1 MFICHCRLHCYQNE
15 KQQKRL
21 VMLVQLLRLEMQS
34 WWRNLKIQSEKWINF
49 RNLCRGLC
57 RKSLFPS
64 SGCQLSW
71 HSNVSVTHITSLDA
85 SVCKNPSLTFLFLH
99 VALYVSCLIET
110 FWFNIIQ
117 PLKVDSFYASG
128 WKRSLP
134 IQNLRFKYFVS
145 SHWQYHQLG
154 NLWLQDKEQWLF
166 RYKLDI
172 ISSLYILIF

>member
-85 SVCKNPSLTFLFLH
+85 SVCKNPSLTYLFLH
-99 VALYVSCLIET
+99 VALYVACLIET
-110 FWFNIIQ
+110 FYLISFNL
-117 PLKVDSFYASG
+117 LKLILSMLQVGREACQFRIRYSSTSSAVTGNITNWEIFDYKTKNNDYSG
-128 WKRSLP
+128 T
-134 IQNLRFKYFVS
+134 N
-145 SHWQYHQLG
+145 
-154 NLWLQDKEQWLF
+154 
-166 RYKLDI
+166 
-172 ISSLYILIF
+172 